1 LLPIIGALLATGRFI
16 SPNNQKGRKTM
27 KIKITSMACVLFFLV
42 SVFIAAPTLAA
53 GPIKIGIMQGLSGP
67 YEIYGKA
74 EVTGFKMGLEY
85 FTKGTNKIL
94 GRDVELIIEDTQLKA
109 ARAKMLLTK
118 LYADDKVDIAVG
130 PTSSG
135 VALAVLPVARDFKK
149 VLIVE
154 PAVADSITGKNWN
167 RYIFRTGRNSSQD
180 AISNAVAVAKPGVS
194 IACIGQ
200 DYAFGRDGIAA
211 YKTAAEKL
219 GAKVVHA
226 EYADPK
232 GTDFTAPVQRIIEA
246 LRNLPAPKYVW
257 VIWAGKGGP
266 LPQLMSAG
274 LKKYGIE
281 IASGGNVLA
290 ALKMMKPLKG
300 MQGSIYYYYENPRN
314 SVNDWLVK
322 EHFKRFNEPPDFFTC
337 GGFAA
342 ASAVVSAIT
351 KAGGTDTEKL
361 IATME
366 GMKFMTPKGL
376 MKFRKEDHQALQS
389 MFAFKLD
396 VQKNVA
402 WAVPVRT
409 RELSM
414 EETAPP
420 IMNK

>member
-1 LLPIIGALLATGRFI
+1 MNVKKFRNI
-16 SPNNQKGRKTM
+16 
-27 KIKITSMACVLFFLV
+27 CVLIILIVAFCTSPV
-42 SVFIAAPTLAA
+42 MAAD
-53 GPIKIGIMQGLSGP
+53 PIKIGIIQGLSGP

-85 FTKGTNKIL
+85 FTKGTNKIID
-94 GRDVELIIEDTQLKA
+94 RDVKLFVEDTQLKA

-118 LYADDKVDIAVG
+118 LYSDDKVDLAIG

-149 VLIVE
+149 ILIVE

-180 AISNAVAVAKPGVS
+180 AISNAAAISKPGVS

-211 YKTAAEKL
+211 YKEAAEKL
-219 GAKVVHA
+219 GAKIVHE

-232 GTDFTAPVQRIIEA
+232 GTDFTAPIQRIIDA
-246 LRNLPAPKYVW
+246 LKDQPEPKYVW
-257 VIWAGKGGP
+257 VIWAGKNSP
-266 LPQLMSAG
+266 IPQLIDAG
-274 LKKYGIE
+274 LDKYGIE
-281 IASGGNVLA
+281 ISSGGNVLA

-300 MQGSIYYYYENPRN
+300 MKGSIYYYYENPKN
-314 SVNDWLVK
+314 EVNDWLVK
-322 EHFKRFNEPPDFFTC
+322 EHYKRFNEPPDFFTC

-342 ASAVVSAIT
+342 AGAVVAAIT
-351 KAGGTDTEKL
+351 KAGDTDTEKL
-361 IATME
+361 IAA
-366 GMKFMTPKGL
+366 MKGLEFMTPKGK
-376 MKFRKEDHQALQS
+376 MKFRKEDHQALQA
-389 MFAFKLD
+389 MYAFELD
-396 VQKNVA
+396 VKPDVE
-402 WAVPVRT
+402 WAIPVLT
-409 RELSM
+409 KELTM

>member
-1 LLPIIGALLATGRFI
+1 MKAKHVAVSFLFICLAVFLIGSQA
-16 SPNNQKGRKTM
+16 
-27 KIKITSMACVLFFLV
+27 MA
-42 SVFIAAPTLAA
+42 AD
-53 GPIKIGIMQGLSGP
+53 PIKIGIIQGLSGP

-85 FTKGTNKIL
+85 FTKGTNKLI
-94 GRDVELIIEDTQLKA
+94 GRDVELVVEDTQLKA

-118 LYADDKVDIAVG
+118 LYSDDKVDLAIG

-135 VALAVLPVARDFKK
+135 VALAVLPVAQEFKK
-149 VLIVE
+149 ILIVE

-211 YKTAAEKL
+211 YKKAAEKL
-219 GAKVVHA
+219 GAKIVHE
-226 EYADPK
+226 EYSDPK
-232 GTDFTAPVQRIIEA
+232 GTDFTAPIQRIIEA
-246 LRNLPAPKYVW
+246 LKDQPAPKYVF
-257 VIWAGKGGP
+257 VTWAGKGGP
-266 LPQLMSAG
+266 IPQLIDAG
-274 LKKYGIE
+274 LDKYGIE

-290 ALKMMKPLKG
+290 VLKMMKPLKG
-300 MQGSIYYYYENPRN
+300 MRGSIYYYYENPQN
-314 SVNDWLVK
+314 AVNDWLVK

-342 ASAVVSAIT
+342 ASAVVNAIT
-351 KAGGTDTEKL
+351 RAGSTDTEKL

-366 GMKFMTPKGL
+366 NMEFMTPKGK

-389 MFAFKLD
+389 MFAFELD
-396 VQKNVA
+396 VKPDVA
-402 WAVPVRT
+402 WAIPVLT
-409 RELSM
+409 KTLTL

>member
-1 LLPIIGALLATGRFI
+1 MKSKHVTFSFLFICLAIFLIGSQA
-16 SPNNQKGRKTM
+16 
-27 KIKITSMACVLFFLV
+27 MA
-42 SVFIAAPTLAA
+42 AD
-53 GPIKIGIMQGLSGP
+53 PIKIGIIQGLSGP

-85 FTKGTNKIL
+85 FTKGTNKLI
-94 GRDVELIIEDTQLKA
+94 GRDVELVVEDTQLKA

-118 LYADDKVDIAVG
+118 LYSDDKVDLAIG

-135 VALAVLPVARDFKK
+135 VALAVLPVAQEFKK
-149 VLIVE
+149 ILIVE

-180 AISNAVAVAKPGVS
+180 AISNAVAVSKPGVS

-211 YKTAAEKL
+211 YKEAAEKN
-219 GAKVVHA
+219 GAKVVHE
-226 EYADPK
+226 EYSDPK
-232 GTDFTAPVQRIIEA
+232 GTDFTAPIQRLIEA
-246 LRNLPAPKYVW
+246 LKDQPAPKYIF

-266 LPQLMSAG
+266 MPQLMDAG
-274 LKKYGIE
+274 LEKYGIE

-290 ALKMMKPLKG
+290 VLKMWKPLKD
-300 MQGSIYYYYENPRN
+300 MQGSIYYYYENPQN
-314 SVNDWLVK
+314 AVNDWLVK

-351 KAGGTDTEKL
+351 RAGTTDTEKL

-366 GMKFMTPKGL
+366 NMEFMTPKGK
-376 MKFRKEDHQALQS
+376 MKFRQEDHQALQS

-396 VQKNVA
+396 VQPDVA
-402 WAVPVRT
+402 WAIPVLT
-409 RELSM
+409 KTLTM

>member
-1 LLPIIGALLATGRFI
+1 MG
-16 SPNNQKGRKTM
+16 KGKF
-27 KIKITSMACVLFFLV
+27 CN
-42 SVFIAAPTLAA
+42 VFILCFFIFTMIFASSALAA
-53 GPIKIGIMQGLSGP
+53 DPIKIGIIQGISGP

-94 GRDVELIIEDTQLKA
+94 GRDVEILVEDTQLKA
-109 ARAKMLLTK
+109 DRAKMLLTK
-118 LYADDKVDIAVG
+118 LYSDDKVDLAIG

-135 VALAVLPVARDFKK
+135 VALAVLPVAQEFKK
-149 VLIVE
+149 ILIVE

-180 AISNAVAVAKPGVS
+180 AISNAVAISKPGVS

-211 YKTAAEKL
+211 YKRAAEKL
-219 GAKVVHA
+219 GAKVVHE
-226 EYADPK
+226 EYCDPK
-232 GTDFTAPVQRIIEA
+232 GTDFTAPIQRIIEA
-246 LRNLPAPKYVW
+246 LKDKPKPKIVW

-266 LPQLMSAG
+266 IPQLIDAG
-274 LKKYGIE
+274 LDKYGIE

-300 MQGSIYYYYENPRN
+300 MQGSIYYYYENPKN
-314 SVNDWLVK
+314 EVNDWFVK
-322 EHFKRFNEPPDFFTC
+322 EHLKRFNGPPDFFTC

-342 ASAVVSAIT
+342 ASAVVAAVK

-361 IATME
+361 IAAME
-366 GMKFMTPKGL
+366 GMEFMTPKGM
-376 MKFRKEDHQALQS
+376 MKFRKEDHQALQA

-396 VQKNVA
+396 VKPDVE
-402 WAVPVRT
+402 WAIPELT
-409 RELSM
+409 RVLSM